1 MNIVTLGRR
10 FGGKKLPY
18 DAEVECIIADG
29 RQYITINDNFD
40 QKNFAFEVD
49 FKITDLQKQ
58 VRFFAG
64 GSYIAAYVNGS
75 YKYGYA
81 YNTTWAVANNT
92 TIAENVRTKFK
103 LDYYAKKS
111 YVNGAATTSI
121 NQGNQT
127 SSYLRILTLGGSNPS
142 FVGNLYGFKM
152 LKNGELIYDLIP
164 VRKDGVG
171 YMYDTL
177 SKVIYGSKTEYP
189 FLYGSDI

>member
-1 MNIVTLGRR
+1 MKRR
-10 FGGKKLPY
+10 AAQKPSLY
-18 DAEVECIIADG
+18 DAEIEYLQTDG

-64 GSYIAAYVNGS
+64 GSYIAAYVNGN

-92 TIAENVRTKFK
+92 AVVENVRTRFK

-121 NQGNQT
+121 AQGNQT
-127 SSYLRILTLGGSNPS
+127 SSYLKIFTIGGGNPS
-142 FVGNLYGFKM
+142 FVGNLYGFKI
-152 LKNGELIYDLIP
+152 LKNTELIYDLIP

-171 YMYDTL
+171 YMYD
-177 SKVIYGSKTEYP
+177 KVSEQLFGSMGTGNFILGPDK
-189 FLYGSDI
+189 